1 MATEALE
8 KIAEL
13 GNVKFLELGSLVI
26 KERNGSYT
34 EKYRC
39 RTSSEYTSV
48 WVSLP
53 VLVEITSER

>member
-26 KERNGSYT
+26 KERNGT
-34 EKYRC
+34 
-39 RTSSEYTSV
+39 TFIQLSV
-48 WVSLP
+48 NQ
-53 VLVEITSER
+53 